1 MRNVA
6 ASASRTLQCTAAT
19 TARSTTQ
26 AITGNHT
33 APGVSPV
40 RRPGKPHHAVR
51 TVFILTWSII
61 LAGLVLYGVV
71 GAAGL

>member
-1 MRNVA
+1 
-6 ASASRTLQCTAAT
+6 
-19 TARSTTQ
+19 
-26 AITGNHT
+26 
-33 APGVSPV
+33 
-40 RRPGKPHHAVR
+40 VR